1 MNKIELDDLY
11 INWRS
16 CESEYKKH
24 NLLGQKYST
33 NYVFDE
39 NQTVKW
45 NREKVIEENKKIDN
59 DIAEYKQKFIEQG
72 HIFHKELDTFLLTDP
87 EYGNNRISKE
97 QLKFIKEYASN
108 NFENE
113 VVYFE
118 DGFYTAL
125 DVYQNLINLI
135 IDCM

>member
-1 MNKIELDDLY
+1 MNKTELDDLY

-24 NLLGQKYST
+24 NLLGHKYST

-72 HIFHKELDTFLLTDP
+72 HIFHKELDTFLLTDS

-97 QLKFIKEYASN
+97 QLKLIKEYARN